1 MLAKSLRRV
10 LLAEL
15 LILLGVWWGLGSSPG
30 MSGLAGLGICIALF
44 FAVNSIIP
52 VTTAILAAVY
62 ARRLDER
69 VRPRFGDL
77 MRAGLRD
84 WLAFFALFIV
94 IQPFVGWWM
103 RSDRRHAA
111 GQGKRLVV
119 LVHGYCCNR
128 GLWWW
133 FARELRK
140 GGVSI
145 AGVDLEPPLAG
156 IDVLAAGLA
165 KRIDALAAESGPAK
179 IVLVAHSMGGLV
191 ARACLR
197 RYGAGRVE
205 KLITLGTPHSG
216 TELARL
222 GLGSNARQMRPGC
235 AWIRQLNETSIPAV
249 PTVAIWSASDNFVL
263 PQDHG
268 RLPGAPEHRLRD
280 LGHLSMVFSPRV
292 LRLALDALSGGRP
305 G

>member
-1 MLAKSLRRV
+1 MLAKWLRGV

-15 LILLGVWWGLGSSPG
+15 LILLAVWWGLGSGPG
-30 MSGLAGLGICIALF
+30 MSGLAALGICIALF
-44 FAVNSIIP
+44 FAVNSVIP
-52 VTTAILAAVY
+52 ATTGILAAVY

-69 VRPRFGDL
+69 IRPRFGDL
-77 MRAGLRD
+77 MRAELGD
-84 WLAFFALFIV
+84 WLAFLALFIV
-94 IQPFVGWWM
+94 IQPFAGWWM
-103 RSDRRHAA
+103 RSDRGRAPSRE
-111 GQGKRLVV
+111 GRLVV

-145 AGVDLEPPLAG
+145 ASVDLEPPLAG

-165 KRIDALAAESGPAK
+165 KRINALVAEREPAK
-179 IVLVAHSMGGLV
+179 IVLIAHSMGGLV
-191 ARACLR
+191 ARACLH

-205 KLITLGTPHSG
+205 KLITLATPHSG
-216 TELARL
+216 TELAQL
-222 GLGSNARQMRPGC
+222 GLGCNARQMQPGS
-235 AWIRQLNETSIPAV
+235 AWIRQLNETGTPAV

-268 RLPGAPEHRLRD
+268 RLPGAPKHRLRD

-292 LRLALDALSGGRP
+292 LGLVLDALSGGASV
-305 G
+305 